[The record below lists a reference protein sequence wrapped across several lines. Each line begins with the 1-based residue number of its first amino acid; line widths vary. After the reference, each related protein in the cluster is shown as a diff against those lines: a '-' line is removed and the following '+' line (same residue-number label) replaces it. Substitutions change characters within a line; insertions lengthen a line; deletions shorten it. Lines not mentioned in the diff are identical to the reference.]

1 MTQSFLDALRDRV
14 LIGDGAM
21 GTQLYAK
28 GVFLNRAFEDLNLT
42 QSSLV
47 VDVHQAYLR
56 AGAEIVETNTFGA
69 NRFKLASFGL
79 AEKVHAINLAGARI
93 ARHAARDAAWVA
105 GSMGPLG
112 VRVEPWGKTGLDE
125 AEVVF
130 AEQARGLADGG
141 VDLFVLE
148 TFRDVNEIGAAI
160 RAIRSV
166 SDTPIVA
173 MLTTAEDGNTLDGTP
188 VEQFGPQLVEF
199 GADVLG
205 VNCSVGPA
213 AMLDTVERLAKAVP
227 GALLAAMPNAGKPR
241 DVDGRNLYLCSP
253 DYMASYA
260 KRFVSAGVRLIGG
273 CCGTTPDHIRQIAH
287 SVHALAAPLR
297 ATTVRAGVQPDARAA
312 VTPVPVQSKSRL
324 ANALRRGRFVTGI
337 ELVPPAGFDPTR
349 LAEQAR
355 EARINGLD
363 VVLVSDGSGSR
374 ARMSALA
381 SAATIEQSAGV
392 ETILQYCCRD
402 HSLHAMQADLL
413 GAHALGLRNLL
424 LVTGRPLRHSEYP
437 DATAVFDVDS
447 IGLTNVAASFNRGED
462 VGGQGIGQP
471 TAFHIGVAA
480 NPTAVIAEREL
491 SRYRYK
497 VDAGAEFAVMGPV
510 YDVDAL
516 RQFLDDTSDR
526 RVPVLAVVRAFESA
540 RQAEQLANEEPG
552 VNVPEALVARM
563 ADAERAGRVA
573 EEALAIARELVA
585 AITPLVAGII
595 VSGSGGT
602 VATALEILGATAA
615 VSAEAAALRREME
628 AGEASVAG
636 A

>member
-1 MTQSFLDALRDRV
+1 MDQSFLDALRERV
-14 LIGDGAM
+14 LICDGAM
-21 GTQLYAK
+21 GTQLYAR
-28 GVFLNRAFEDLNLT
+28 GVFLNRAFEELNLT
-42 QSSLV
+42 QADLV
-47 VDVHQAYLR
+47 VGVHQAYLR
-56 AGAEIVETNTFGA
+56 AGAEIIETNTFGA
-69 NRFKLASFGL
+69 NRLKLASFGL
-79 AEKVHAINLAGARI
+79 AEKVRAINVAGARI
-93 ARHAARDAAWVA
+93 ARHAARDGAWVA

-125 AEVVF
+125 AQAFF
-130 AEQARGLADGG
+130 AEQAAGLAEGG

-166 SDTPIVA
+166 SHRPIVA

-213 AMLDTVERLAKAVP
+213 AMLETVERLAKAVP

-260 KRFVSAGVRLIGG
+260 RRFVGAGVRLIGG
-273 CCGTTPDHIRQIAH
+273 CCGTTPEHVKQIAH
-287 SVHALAAPLR
+287 AVHALAAP
-297 ATTVRAGVQPDARAA
+297 VRAVVAVPEAAPDARVA
-312 VTPVPVQSKSRL
+312 VTPLPVEHRSRL
-324 ANALRRGRFVTGI
+324 ANALRRGRFVAGM
-337 ELVPPAGFDPTR
+337 ELVPPAGFGHDR
-349 LAEQAR
+349 IVAQAR

-363 VVLVSDGSGSR
+363 VVLVSDGSGGR

-381 SAATIEQSAGV
+381 SAVTVEQHAGV
-392 ETILQYCCRD
+392 EAILQYCCRD

-447 IGLTNVAASFNRGED
+447 IGLTNVASRFNRGED
-462 VGGQGIGQP
+462 VGGQPIGEP

-480 NPTAVIAEREL
+480 NPTAMMPEREL

-497 VDAGAEFAVMGPV
+497 VEAGAEFVVMGPI
-510 YDVDAL
+510 YDVEAL
-516 RQFLDDTSDR
+516 RQFLDETGDR
-526 RVPVLAVVRAFESA
+526 RVPVVAIVRAFESA

-552 VNVPEALVARM
+552 VSVPEALVRRM
-563 ADAERAGRVA
+563 AEAERLDRVA
-573 EEALAIARELVA
+573 AEARTIARELAA
-585 AITPLVAGII
+585 AIRPLVAGII
-595 VSGSGGT
+595 VAGVGGEVEPALDILGLLTASGGDRGAASAPVGPVG
-602 VATALEILGATAA
+602 VART
-615 VSAEAAALRREME
+615 
-628 AGEASVAG
+628 
-636 A
+636 

>member
-1 MTQSFLDALRDRV
+1 MNQSFLDALRARV
-14 LIGDGAM
+14 LICDGAM
-21 GTQLYAK
+21 GTQLYAR

-42 QSSLV
+42 EADMV
-47 VDVHQAYLR
+47 VGVHQAYLR
-56 AGAEIVETNTFGA
+56 AGAEIIETNTFGA
-69 NRFKLASFGL
+69 NRLKLASFGL

-105 GSMGPLG
+105 GSIGPLG

-125 AEVVF
+125 AQTIF
-130 AEQARGLADGG
+130 AEQAAGLAEGG

-160 RAIRSV
+160 HAIRSV
-166 SDTPIVA
+166 SDRPIVA

-213 AMLDTVERLAKAVP
+213 AMLDTIERLAKAVP

-260 KRFVSAGVRLIGG
+260 RRFAGAGVRLIGG
-273 CCGTTPDHIRQIAH
+273 CCGTTPDHVKQIAH
-287 SVHALAAPLR
+287 AVHALSPAVPAAS
-297 ATTVRAGVQPDARAA
+297 AVADVAPDAPPR
-312 VTPVPVQSKSRL
+312 VSPVPVEAKSQL
-324 ANALRRGRFVTGI
+324 SNALRRGRFVTGI
-337 ELVPPAGFDPTR
+337 ELVPPAGFGHDR
-349 LAEQAR
+349 IVEQAR

-381 SAATIEQSAGV
+381 SAVTVEQVAGA

-447 IGLTNVAASFNRGED
+447 IGLTNVAARFNRGED
-462 VGGQGIGQP
+462 VGGQPIGQP
-471 TAFHIGVAA
+471 TAFHVGVAA
-480 NPTAVIAEREL
+480 NPTAVMPDREL

-497 VDAGAEFAVMGPV
+497 VEAGAEFVVMGPI

-516 RQFLDDTSDR
+516 RQFLEDTAGQ
-526 RVPVLAVVRAFESA
+526 RVPVIAVVRAFETA

-552 VNVPEALVARM
+552 VSVPESLVQRM
-563 ADAERAGRVA
+563 AEAERVGHVA
-573 EEALAIARELVA
+573 EEALAIARELVV
-585 AITPLVAGII
+585 AIRPLVAGII
-595 VSGSGGT
+595 VAGAGGR
-602 VATALEILGATAA
+602 VGAALDILGALTNASSIRTDDAPAGAVRRQVA
-615 VSAEAAALRREME
+615 VS
-628 AGEASVAG
+628 
-636 A
+636 

>member
-1 MTQSFLDALRDRV
+1 MTQSFLDALRERV

-21 GTQLYAK
+21 GTQLYAR

-42 QSSLV
+42 EPDLV
-47 VDVHQAYLR
+47 VGVHQAYVR

-69 NRFKLASFGL
+69 NRVKLASFGL
-79 AEKVHAINLAGARI
+79 ADKVTAINVAGARI

-125 AEVVF
+125 AEAIF
-130 AEQARGLADGG
+130 AEQAQGLADGG

-160 RAIRSV
+160 RAIRGV
-166 SDTPIVA
+166 CDKPIVA

-188 VEQFGPQLVEF
+188 VEQFGPQLVDF

-213 AMLDTVERLAKAVP
+213 AMLDTVERLVKAVP

-260 KRFVSAGVRLIGG
+260 RRFVAAGVRLIGG
-273 CCGTTPDHIRQIAH
+273 CCGTTPDHVKQIAQA
-287 SVHALAAPLR
+287 VHALGAPAR
-297 ATTVRAGVQPDARAA
+297 PNPGQPDVAPDVRAA
-312 VTPVPVQSKSRL
+312 VAPVPVDARSRL
-324 ANALRRGRFVTGI
+324 ANALRHGRFVTGI
-337 ELVPPAGFDPTR
+337 ELVPPAGFGYDR
-349 LAEQAR
+349 LVEQAR
-355 EARINGLD
+355 AARINGLD
-363 VVLVSDGSGSR
+363 VVLVSEGAGGR

-381 SAATIEQSAGV
+381 SAVTVQQAAGV

-424 LVTGRPLRHSEYP
+424 LVTGRPLRRSEYP

-447 IGLTNVAASFNRGED
+447 IGLTNVAARFNRGED
-462 VGGQGIGQP
+462 VGGQAIGHP

-480 NPTAVIAEREL
+480 NPTAVMPSREL

-497 VDAGAEFAVMGPV
+497 VEAGAEFVVMGPI

-516 RQFLDDTSDR
+516 RQFLDETSGAPL
-526 RVPVLAVVRAFESA
+526 PVLALVRTFESA

-552 VNVPEALVARM
+552 VNVPEVLVHRM
-563 ADAERAGRVA
+563 AEADRAGRAA
-573 EEALAIARELVA
+573 EEARAIARELAVA
-585 AITPLVAGII
+585 IRPLVAGIV
-595 VSGSGGT
+595 VSGVRGD
-602 VATALEILGATAA
+602 VDAALDILGTLQ
-615 VSAEAAALRREME
+615 AEAAHGLPADAVPAR
-628 AGEASVAG
+628 AG
-636 A
+636 AGVS

>member
-1 MTQSFLDALRDRV
+1 VTESFLDALRARV

-21 GTQLYAK
+21 GTQLYAR

-42 QSSLV
+42 EPDLV
-47 VDVHQAYLR
+47 VGVHQAYVR

-69 NRFKLASFGL
+69 NRLKLASFGL

-125 AEVVF
+125 AEAIF

-141 VDLFVLE
+141 VDLFILE

-166 SDTPIVA
+166 SDRPIVA

-213 AMLDTVERLAKAVP
+213 AMLDTVERLAKVVP

-260 KRFVSAGVRLIGG
+260 RRFVGAGVRLIGG
-273 CCGTTPDHIRQIAH
+273 CCGTTPDHVRQIAH
-287 SVHALAAPLR
+287 AVHALGAP
-297 ATTVRAGVQPDARAA
+297 APASTAITESAPVREA
-312 VTPVPVQSKSRL
+312 VTPVPVEAKSRL
-324 ANALRRGRFVTGI
+324 ANALRRGRFVTGV
-337 ELVPPAGFDPTR
+337 ELVPPAGFGHDR
-349 LAEQAR
+349 IAQQAR

-363 VVLVSDGSGSR
+363 VVLVSDGSGTR

-381 SAATIEQSAGV
+381 SAVTVEQSAGV
-392 ETILQYCCRD
+392 EAILEYSCRD

-424 LVTGRPLRHSEYP
+424 LVTGRPLRRSAYP

-447 IGLTNVAASFNRGED
+447 IGLTNVAARFNRGED
-462 VGGQGIGQP
+462 VGGQPIGMP

-480 NPTAVIAEREL
+480 NPTAVMPEREL

-497 VDAGAEFAVMGPV
+497 VEAGAEFVVMGPI
-510 YDVDAL
+510 YDVEAL
-516 RQFLDDTSDR
+516 RQFFDDTAGR
-526 RVPVLAVVRAFESA
+526 RLPVLAIVRPFESA

-552 VNVPEALVARM
+552 VSVPEALVARM
-563 ADAERAGRVA
+563 VAAERSGRVA
-573 EEALAIARELVA
+573 DEALDIARELVL
-585 AITPLVAGII
+585 AIRPLVAGII
-595 VSGSGGT
+595 VAAAGGR
-602 VATALEILGATAA
+602 VATALDVLGALTRAGDPHPA
-615 VSAEAAALRREME
+615 V
-628 AGEASVAG
+628 GQSV
-636 A
+636 

>member
-1 MTQSFLDALRDRV
+1 MTRPFLDTLRERV
-14 LIGDGAM
+14 LLCDGAM

-42 QSSLV
+42 SADLV
-47 VDVHQAYLR
+47 VGVHQAYLR
-56 AGAEIVETNTFGA
+56 AGAEIIETNTFGA
-69 NRFKLASFGL
+69 NRLKLASFGL

-93 ARHAARDAAWVA
+93 ARHAARDDAWVA

-112 VRVEPWGKTGLDE
+112 VRVEPWGRTGLDE
-125 AEVVF
+125 AQDIF
-130 AEQARGLADGG
+130 AEQAQGLAEGG

-160 RAIRSV
+160 KAIRSV
-166 SDTPIVA
+166 SNKPVVA
-173 MLTTAEDGNTLDGTP
+173 MLTTAEDGNTLDGMP
-188 VEQFGPQLVEF
+188 VEQFGPQLVAF

-213 AMLDTVERLAKAVP
+213 AMLETVERLAKAVP

-260 KRFVSAGVRLIGG
+260 RRFVGAGVRLIGG
-273 CCGTTPDHIRQIAH
+273 CCGTTPEHVRQISAA
-287 SVHALAAPLR
+287 VRALAAP
-297 ATTVRAGVQPDARAA
+297 AAHAASAAGVALNPRAA
-312 VTPVPVQSKSRL
+312 VEPVPVAAKSRL

-337 ELVPPAGFDPTR
+337 ELVPPPGFGDDQI
-349 LAEQAR
+349 AQQAH

-363 VVLVSDGSGSR
+363 FVLVGDGEGSR

-381 SAATIEQSAGV
+381 TAVRVEQSAGV
-392 ETILQYCCRD
+392 EAILQYCCRD

-424 LVTGRPLRHSEYP
+424 LVTGRPRRHSEYP

-447 IGLTNVAASFNRGED
+447 IGLTNVAARFNRGED
-462 VGGQGIGQP
+462 VGGQPIGSP

-480 NPTAVIAEREL
+480 NPTAVMPDRER

-497 VDAGAEFAVMGPV
+497 VEAGAEFVVMGPV

-516 RQFLDDTSDR
+516 RAFLAETASER
-526 RVPVLAVVRAFESA
+526 LPVLAVVRAFESA

-552 VNVPEALVARM
+552 VSVPETLVHRM
-563 ADAERAGRVA
+563 AEADRAGRGPD
-573 EEALAIARELVA
+573 EARAIARELVV
-585 AITPLVAGII
+585 AIRPLVAGII
-595 VSGSGGT
+595 VAGAGGK
-602 VATALEILGATAA
+602 V
-615 VSAEAAALRREME
+615 AAALD
-628 AGEASVAG
+628 VLG
-636 A
+636 ALQTPSSAAESGAARVGQPA

>member
-1 MTQSFLDALRDRV
+1 MNQSFLDALRARV
-14 LIGDGAM
+14 LICDGAM

-42 QSSLV
+42 EADMV
-47 VDVHQAYLR
+47 VGVHQAYLR
-56 AGAEIVETNTFGA
+56 AGAEIIETNTFGA
-69 NRFKLASFGL
+69 NRLKLASFGL

-105 GSMGPLG
+105 GSIGPLG

-125 AEVVF
+125 AQTIF
-130 AEQARGLADGG
+130 AEQAAGLAEGG

-160 RAIRSV
+160 HAIRSV
-166 SDTPIVA
+166 SDRPIVA

-213 AMLDTVERLAKAVP
+213 AMLDTIERLAKAVP

-260 KRFVSAGVRLIGG
+260 RRFAGAGVRLIGG
-273 CCGTTPDHIRQIAH
+273 CCGTTPDHVKQIAH
-287 SVHALAAPLR
+287 AVHALSPAVPAAS
-297 ATTVRAGVQPDARAA
+297 AVADIAPDAPPR
-312 VTPVPVQSKSRL
+312 VTPVPVEAKSRL
-324 ANALRRGRFVTGI
+324 SNALRRGRFVTGI
-337 ELVPPAGFDPTR
+337 ELVPPAGFGHDR
-349 LAEQAR
+349 IVEQAR

-381 SAATIEQSAGV
+381 SAVTVEQVAGA

-424 LVTGRPLRHSEYP
+424 LVTGRPLRHTEYP

-447 IGLTNVAASFNRGED
+447 IGLTNVAARFNRGED
-462 VGGQGIGQP
+462 VGGQPIGQP
-471 TAFHIGVAA
+471 TAFHVGVAA
-480 NPTAVIAEREL
+480 NPTAVMPDREL

-497 VDAGAEFAVMGPV
+497 VEAGAEFVVMGPI

-516 RQFLDDTSDR
+516 RQFLEDTAGPARARHRGGPRLRDCAPGRATGQR
-526 RVPVLAVVRAFESA
+526 RARRQRA
-540 RQAEQLANEEPG
+540 R
-552 VNVPEALVARM
+552 
-563 ADAERAGRVA
+563 
-573 EEALAIARELVA
+573 
-585 AITPLVAGII
+585 
-595 VSGSGGT
+595 
-602 VATALEILGATAA
+602 
-615 VSAEAAALRREME
+615 
-628 AGEASVAG
+628 VAG
-636 A
+636 AADGRGGTRRPRGRGSTGDRPRTGRRHSPARRWHHRRRSGRQGGRRSGHPGRADQRLVGPYR

>member
-1 MTQSFLDALRDRV
+1 MTQLFLDALRDRV
-14 LIGDGAM
+14 IIGDGAM

-42 QSSLV
+42 AADLV
-47 VDVHQAYLR
+47 VGVHQTYLR
-56 AGAEIVETNTFGA
+56 AGAEVIETNTFGA
-69 NRFKLASFGL
+69 NRLKLASFGL

-105 GSMGPLG
+105 GSLGPLG
-112 VRVEPWGKTGLDE
+112 VRVEPWGRTGLDE
-125 AEVVF
+125 AQAIF
-130 AEQARGLADGG
+130 AEQAAGLAEGG
-141 VDLFVLE
+141 VDLFILE

-160 RAIRSV
+160 HAIRSV
-166 SDTPIVA
+166 SDRPIVA

-188 VEQFGPQLVEF
+188 VEQFGPQLVAF

-260 KRFVSAGVRLIGG
+260 RRFAGAGVRLIGG
-273 CCGTTPDHIRQIAH
+273 CCGTTPDHVRQIALA
-287 SVHALAAPLR
+287 VHALAAPAPSPALR
-297 ATTVRAGVQPDARAA
+297 RGVAPDAPAA
-312 VTPVPVQSKSRL
+312 VVPVPVQAKSRL
-324 ANALRRGRFVTGI
+324 SNALRRGQFVTGI
-337 ELVPPAGFDPTR
+337 ELVPPAGFGHD
-349 LAEQAR
+349 LVVEQAR

-381 SAATIEQSAGV
+381 SAVMMEQVAGV

-424 LVTGRPLRHSEYP
+424 LVTGRPLRHTQYP

-447 IGLTNVAASFNRGED
+447 IGLTNVASHFNRGED
-462 VGGQGIGQP
+462 VGGQAIGQP
-471 TAFHIGVAA
+471 TAFHVGVAA
-480 NPTAVIAEREL
+480 NPTAVMPEREL

-497 VDAGAEFAVMGPV
+497 VEAGAEFVVMGPV
-510 YDVDAL
+510 YDVEAL
-516 RQFLDDTSDR
+516 RQFLVESAAQP
-526 RVPVLAVVRAFESA
+526 VPVVAIVRAFESA

-552 VNVPEALVARM
+552 VSVPEALVQRM
-563 ADAERAGRVA
+563 NDAERAGRVA
-573 EEALAIARELVA
+573 EEALAIARELVV
-585 AITPLVAGII
+585 AIKPLVAGII
-595 VSGSGGT
+595 VAGAGGK
-602 VATALEILGATAA
+602 VDAALAILGALDTSQNGLDAA
-615 VSAEAAALRREME
+615 QDGLQSRQVGVS
-628 AGEASVAG
+628 
-636 A
+636 

>member
-1 MTQSFLDALRDRV
+1 MTQSFLQALRERV
-14 LIGDGAM
+14 LICDGAM

-42 QSSLV
+42 EADLV
-47 VDVHQAYLR
+47 VGVHQAYLR
-56 AGAEIVETNTFGA
+56 AGAEIIETNTFGA
-69 NRFKLASFGL
+69 NRLKLASFGL

-125 AEVVF
+125 AQEIF
-130 AEQARGLADGG
+130 AEQARGLAEGG

-160 RAIRSV
+160 KAIRSV
-166 SDTPIVA
+166 SDKPVVA

-188 VEQFGPQLVEF
+188 VEQFGPQLVAF

-213 AMLDTVERLAKAVP
+213 AMLDTVERLAKSTP

-260 KRFVSAGVRLIGG
+260 RRFVAAGVRLIGG
-273 CCGTTPDHIRQIAH
+273 CCGTTPDHVRQISVA
-287 SVHALAAPLR
+287 VHALAAPVAA
-297 ATTVRAGVQPDARAA
+297 ATAATGVTPHAREV
-312 VTPVPVQSKSRL
+312 VTPVPVEAKSRL

-337 ELVPPAGFDPTR
+337 ELVPPPGFGHDQI
-349 LAEQAR
+349 AKQAR

-363 VVLVSDGSGSR
+363 VVLVGDGSGSR

-381 SAATIEQSAGV
+381 TAVTVEQSAGV
-392 ETILQYCCRD
+392 EAILQYCCRD

-424 LVTGRPLRHSEYP
+424 LVTGRPLRHTEYP

-447 IGLTNVAASFNRGED
+447 IGLTNVASRFNHGED
-462 VGGQGIGQP
+462 VGGQPIGAP

-480 NPTAVIAEREL
+480 NPTAVMPDREL

-497 VDAGAEFAVMGPV
+497 VEAGAEFVVMGPI
-510 YDVDAL
+510 YDVHAL
-516 RQFLDDTSDR
+516 RQFLDETAGQP
-526 RVPVLAVVRAFESA
+526 VPVLAIVRAFESA

-552 VNVPEALVARM
+552 VSVPEALVHRM
-563 ADAERAGRVA
+563 VEAERSGRVA
-573 EEALAIARELVA
+573 EEALAIARELVV
-585 AITPLVAGII
+585 AIRPLVAGII
-595 VSGSGGT
+595 VAGAGGR
-602 VATALEILGATAA
+602 V
-615 VSAEAAALRREME
+615 AAALD
-628 AGEASVAG
+628 VLG
-636 A
+636 ALQTSAERPDTAPLPGLGQPA

>member
-1 MTQSFLDALRDRV
+1 MTQPFLEALRQRV
-14 LIGDGAM
+14 LICDGAM
-21 GTQLYAK
+21 GTQLYAR

-42 QSSLV
+42 ERDLV
-47 VDVHQAYLR
+47 VGIHQAYLR

-69 NRFKLASFGL
+69 NRLKLASFGL

-105 GSMGPLG
+105 GSIGPLG
-112 VRVEPWGKTGLDE
+112 VRVEPWGRTGLDE
-125 AEVVF
+125 AQDIF
-130 AEQARGLADGG
+130 AEQARGLAEGG
-141 VDLFVLE
+141 VDLFILE

-160 RAIRSV
+160 KAIRSV
-166 SDTPIVA
+166 SDRPVVA

-188 VEQFGPQLVEF
+188 VEQFGPQLVAF

-260 KRFVSAGVRLIGG
+260 RRFVAAGVRLIGG
-273 CCGTTPDHIRQIAH
+273 CCGTTPDHVKQISHA
-287 SVHALAAPLR
+287 VHALATPAPAP
-297 ATTVRAGVQPDARAA
+297 ATARG
-312 VTPVPVQSKSRL
+312 VTPHAREAVLPVPPEAKSGL
-324 ANALRRGRFVTGI
+324 ANALRHGRLVTGI
-337 ELVPPAGFDPTR
+337 ELTPPPGFGHDQI
-349 LAEQAR
+349 AQQAR

-363 VVLVSDGSGSR
+363 VVLVGDGSGSR

-381 SAATIEQSAGV
+381 TAVLVEQSAGL
-392 ETILQYCCRD
+392 EAILQYCCRD

-424 LVTGRPLRHSEYP
+424 LVTGRPLRHNEYP

-447 IGLTNVAASFNRGED
+447 IGLTNVAARFNHGED
-462 VGGQGIGQP
+462 VGGQPIGAP

-480 NPTAVIAEREL
+480 NPTAVMPEREL

-497 VDAGAEFAVMGPV
+497 VDAGAEFVVMGPI

-516 RQFLDDTSDR
+516 RQFLDETSAE
-526 RVPVLAVVRAFESA
+526 RVPVLAIVRAFESA

-552 VNVPEALVARM
+552 VSVPGVLVRRM
-563 ADAERAGRVA
+563 AEAERTGRVA
-573 EEALAIARELVA
+573 DEALAIARELVV
-585 AITPLVAGII
+585 AIRPLVSGII
-595 VSGSGGT
+595 VAGAGGK
-602 VATALEILGATAA
+602 VAAALDILGALRGSDAPDTLRVSGVAQA
-615 VSAEAAALRREME
+615 DRGVSAW
-628 AGEASVAG
+628 
-636 A
+636 

>member
-1 MTQSFLDALRDRV
+1 VNQSFLDALRERV
-14 LIGDGAM
+14 LICDGAM

-28 GVFLNRAFEDLNLT
+28 GVFLNRAFEELNLT
-42 QSSLV
+42 DADLV
-47 VDVHQAYLR
+47 VGVHQAYLR
-56 AGAEIVETNTFGA
+56 AGAEIIETNTFGA
-69 NRFKLASFGL
+69 NRLKLASFGL
-79 AEKVHAINLAGARI
+79 ADKVAAINAAGARI

-105 GSMGPLG
+105 GSIGPLG

-125 AEVVF
+125 AEAIF
-130 AEQARGLADGG
+130 AEQAAGLADGG
-141 VDLFVLE
+141 VDLFILE

-166 SDTPIVA
+166 SPRPVVA

-213 AMLDTVERLAKAVP
+213 AMLDSVERLAKAVP

-260 KRFVSAGVRLIGG
+260 RRFAGAGVRLIGG
-273 CCGTTPDHIRQIAH
+273 CCGTTPDHVKQIAH
-287 SVHALAAPLR
+287 AVHALVTPAPH
-297 ATTVRAGVQPDARAA
+297 PDAPQGVAPDAPAA
-312 VTPVPVQSKSRL
+312 VVPVPVEGKSRL
-324 ANALRRGRFVTGI
+324 SNALRRGHFITGI
-337 ELVPPAGFDPTR
+337 ELVPPAGFGYDVIVQ
-349 LAEQAR
+349 QAR

-381 SAATIEQSAGV
+381 SAVTVQQVAGV

-424 LVTGRPLRHSEYP
+424 LVTGRPLRWTEYP

-447 IGLTNVAASFNRGED
+447 IGLTNVAARFNRGED
-462 VGGQGIGQP
+462 VGGQAIGQP
-471 TAFHIGVAA
+471 TAFHVGVAA
-480 NPTAVIAEREL
+480 NPTAVMPDREL

-497 VDAGAEFAVMGPV
+497 VEAGAEFVVMGPI

-516 RQFLDDTSDR
+516 RQFLEDTAGQ
-526 RVPVLAVVRAFESA
+526 RVPVVAVVRAFESA

-552 VNVPEALVARM
+552 VNVPESLVLRM
-563 ADAERAGRVA
+563 SEAEQQGRVA
-573 EEALAIARELVA
+573 EEALAIARELVV
-585 AITPLVAGII
+585 AIRPLVAGII
-595 VSGSGGT
+595 VAGAGGK
-602 VATALEILGATAA
+602 VLAALDILGALEPTS
-615 VSAEAAALRREME
+615 VDGVDALSEPGRHPVGLR
-628 AGEASVAG
+628 
-636 A
+636 

>member
-1 MTQSFLDALRDRV
+1 MTQSFLDALRERV

-21 GTQLYAK
+21 GTQLYAR

-42 QSSLV
+42 EPDLV
-47 VDVHQAYLR
+47 VGVHQAYVR

-69 NRFKLASFGL
+69 NRVKLASFGL
-79 AEKVHAINLAGARI
+79 ADKVTAINVAGARI

-125 AEVVF
+125 AEAIF
-130 AEQARGLADGG
+130 AEQAQGLADGG

-160 RAIRSV
+160 RAIRGV
-166 SDTPIVA
+166 CDKPIVA

-188 VEQFGPQLVEF
+188 VEQFGPQLVDF

-213 AMLDTVERLAKAVP
+213 AMLDTVERLVKAVP

-260 KRFVSAGVRLIGG
+260 RRFVAAGVRLIGG
-273 CCGTTPDHIRQIAH
+273 CCGTTPDHVKQIAQA
-287 SVHALAAPLR
+287 VHALGAPAR
-297 ATTVRAGVQPDARAA
+297 PNPGHPDVAPDVRAA
-312 VTPVPVQSKSRL
+312 VAPVPVDARSRL
-324 ANALRRGRFVTGI
+324 ANALRHGRFVTGI
-337 ELVPPAGFDPTR
+337 ELVPPAGFGYDR
-349 LAEQAR
+349 LVEQAR
-355 EARINGLD
+355 AARINGLD
-363 VVLVSDGSGSR
+363 VVLVSEGAGGR

-381 SAATIEQSAGV
+381 SAVTVQQAAGV

-424 LVTGRPLRHSEYP
+424 LVTGRPLRRSEYP

-447 IGLTNVAASFNRGED
+447 IGLTNVAARFNRGED
-462 VGGQGIGQP
+462 VGGQAIGHP

-480 NPTAVIAEREL
+480 NPTAVMPSREL

-497 VDAGAEFAVMGPV
+497 VEAGAEFVVMGPI

-516 RQFLDDTSDR
+516 RQFLDETSGAPL
-526 RVPVLAVVRAFESA
+526 PVLALVRTFESA

-552 VNVPEALVARM
+552 VNVPEVLVHRM
-563 ADAERAGRVA
+563 AEADRAGRAA
-573 EEALAIARELVA
+573 EEARAIARELAVA
-585 AITPLVAGII
+585 IRPLVAGIV
-595 VSGSGGT
+595 VSGVRGD
-602 VATALEILGATAA
+602 VDAALDILGTLQ
-615 VSAEAAALRREME
+615 AEAGHGLPADAVPAR
-628 AGEASVAG
+628 AG
-636 A
+636 AGVS

>member
-1 MTQSFLDALRDRV
+1 MTQSFLDALRERV

-21 GTQLYAK
+21 GTQLYAR

-42 QSSLV
+42 EPDLV
-47 VDVHQAYLR
+47 VGVHQAYVR

-69 NRFKLASFGL
+69 NRVKLASFGL
-79 AEKVHAINLAGARI
+79 ADKVTAINVAGARI

-125 AEVVF
+125 AEAIF
-130 AEQARGLADGG
+130 AEQAQGLADGG

-160 RAIRSV
+160 RAIRGV
-166 SDTPIVA
+166 CDKPIVA

-188 VEQFGPQLVEF
+188 VEQFGPQLVDF

-213 AMLDTVERLAKAVP
+213 AMLDTVERLVKAVP

-260 KRFVSAGVRLIGG
+260 RRFVAAGVRLIGG
-273 CCGTTPDHIRQIAH
+273 CCGTTPDHVKQIAQA
-287 SVHALAAPLR
+287 VHALGAPAR
-297 ATTVRAGVQPDARAA
+297 PNPGQPDVAPDVRAA
-312 VTPVPVQSKSRL
+312 VAPVPVDARSRL
-324 ANALRRGRFVTGI
+324 ANALRHGRFVTGI
-337 ELVPPAGFDPTR
+337 ELVPPAGFGYDR
-349 LAEQAR
+349 LVEQAR
-355 EARINGLD
+355 AARINGLD
-363 VVLVSDGSGSR
+363 VVLVSEGAGGR

-381 SAATIEQSAGV
+381 SAVTVQQAAGV

-424 LVTGRPLRHSEYP
+424 LVTGRPLRRSEYP
-437 DATAVFDVDS
+437 DATVVFDVDS
-447 IGLTNVAASFNRGED
+447 IGLTNVAARFNRGED
-462 VGGQGIGQP
+462 VGGQAIGHP

-480 NPTAVIAEREL
+480 NPTAVMPSREL

-497 VDAGAEFAVMGPV
+497 VEAGAEFVVMGPI

-516 RQFLDDTSDR
+516 RQFLDETSGAPL
-526 RVPVLAVVRAFESA
+526 PVLALVRTFESA

-552 VNVPEALVARM
+552 VNVPEVLVHRM
-563 ADAERAGRVA
+563 AEADRAGRAA
-573 EEALAIARELVA
+573 EEARAIARELAVA
-585 AITPLVAGII
+585 IRPLVAGIV
-595 VSGSGGT
+595 VSGVRGD
-602 VATALEILGATAA
+602 VDAALDILGTLQ
-615 VSAEAAALRREME
+615 AEAGHGLPADAVPAR
-628 AGEASVAG
+628 AG
-636 A
+636 AGVS

>member
-1 MTQSFLDALRDRV
+1 MTGSFLEALRERV
-14 LIGDGAM
+14 LICDGAM

-42 QSSLV
+42 DPDLV
-47 VDVHQAYLR
+47 VGVHQAYLR

-69 NRFKLASFGL
+69 NRLKLASFGL

-93 ARHAARDAAWVA
+93 ARHAARDGAWVA

-125 AEVVF
+125 AQAIF
-130 AEQARGLADGG
+130 AEQARGLAEGG

-148 TFRDVNEIGAAI
+148 TFRDVNEMGAAI
-160 RAIRSV
+160 RAIREV
-166 SDTPIVA
+166 SHRPVVA

-188 VEQFGPQLVEF
+188 VEQFGPQLVAF

-260 KRFVSAGVRLIGG
+260 RRFVAAGVRLIGG
-273 CCGTTPDHIRQIAH
+273 CCGTTPDHVRQISLA
-287 SVHALAAPLR
+287 VHQLATPAPVRQVATDITPHTR
-297 ATTVRAGVQPDARAA
+297 AV
-312 VTPVPVQSKSRL
+312 VTPVPVGSRSRL
-324 ANALRRGRFVTGI
+324 ANALQRGRFVTGI
-337 ELVPPAGFDPTR
+337 ELVPPPGFGHDEV
-349 LAEQAR
+349 AAQAR
-355 EARINGLD
+355 DARINGLD
-363 VVLVSDGSGSR
+363 VVLVGDGSGSR

-381 SAATIEQSAGV
+381 TAVTVEQTAGV
-392 ETILQYCCRD
+392 ETILQYSCRD

-424 LVTGRPLRHSEYP
+424 LVTGRPLRRSEYP
-437 DATAVFDVDS
+437 DATSVYDVDS
-447 IGLTNVAASFNRGED
+447 IGLTNVASRFNHGED
-462 VGGQGIGQP
+462 VGGQPIGAP

-480 NPTAVIAEREL
+480 NPTAVMPDREL
-491 SRYRYK
+491 ARYRYK
-497 VDAGAEFAVMGPV
+497 VEAGAEFVVMGPI

-516 RQFLDDTSDR
+516 RQFLDETAAQR
-526 RVPVLAVVRAFESA
+526 RPVLAIVRAFESA

-552 VNVPEALVARM
+552 VSVPEALVHRM
-563 ADAERAGRVA
+563 ADADRTGRVA
-573 EEALAIARELVA
+573 EEARAIARELVV
-585 AITPLVAGII
+585 AIAPLVAGI
-595 VSGSGGT
+595 V
-602 VATALEILGATAA
+602 
-615 VSAEAAALRREME
+615 
-628 AGEASVAG
+628 VAG
-636 A
+636 AGGRVSDALEVLGALAARPLQAPAAPTAAESTVGQPV

>member
-14 LIGDGAM
+14 IIGDGAM

-42 QSSLV
+42 AADLV
-47 VDVHQAYLR
+47 VGVHQAYLR
-56 AGAEIVETNTFGA
+56 AGAEIIETNTFGA
-69 NRFKLASFGL
+69 NRLKLASFGL

-105 GSMGPLG
+105 GSLGPLG
-112 VRVEPWGKTGLDE
+112 VRVEPWGRTGLDD
-125 AEVVF
+125 AQAIF
-130 AEQARGLADGG
+130 AEQAAGLAEGG
-141 VDLFVLE
+141 VDLFILE

-160 RAIRSV
+160 HAIRSV
-166 SDTPIVA
+166 SDRPIVA

-188 VEQFGPQLVEF
+188 VEQFGPQLVAF

-213 AMLDTVERLAKAVP
+213 AMLDTIERLAKAVP

-260 KRFVSAGVRLIGG
+260 RRFAGAGVRLIGG
-273 CCGTTPDHIRQIAH
+273 CCGTTPDHVKQIALA
-287 SVHALAAPLR
+287 VHALAAPVPSPGLR
-297 ATTVRAGVQPDARAA
+297 LGVAPDAPAA
-312 VTPVPVQSKSRL
+312 VTPVPVHAKSRL
-324 ANALRRGRFVTGI
+324 SNALRRGQFVTGI
-337 ELVPPAGFDPTR
+337 ELVPPAGFGHD
-349 LAEQAR
+349 LVVQQAR

-381 SAATIEQSAGV
+381 SAVMMEQVAGV

-424 LVTGRPLRHSEYP
+424 LVTGRPLRTTQYP

-447 IGLTNVAASFNRGED
+447 IGLTNVASHFNRGED
-462 VGGQGIGQP
+462 VGRQAIGQP
-471 TAFHIGVAA
+471 TAFHVGVAA
-480 NPTAVIAEREL
+480 NPTAVMPDREL

-497 VDAGAEFAVMGPV
+497 VEAGAEFVVMGPV

-516 RQFLDDTSDR
+516 RQFLVESSAHQ
-526 RVPVLAVVRAFESA
+526 VPVVAIVRAFESA

-552 VNVPEALVARM
+552 VSVPEALVQRM
-563 ADAERAGRVA
+563 NDAERDGRVS
-573 EEALAIARELVA
+573 EEALAIARELVV
-585 AITPLVAGII
+585 AIKPLVAGII
-595 VSGSGGT
+595 VAGAGGK
-602 VATALEILGATAA
+602 VDAALAILGAIGASPTGLG
-615 VSAEAAALRREME
+615 AAADQGRSSQV
-628 AGEASVAG
+628 GVS
-636 A
+636 

>member
-1 MTQSFLDALRDRV
+1 VNQSFLDALRDRV

-21 GTQLYAK
+21 GTQLYAR

-42 QSSLV
+42 EADLV
-47 VDVHQAYLR
+47 VGVHQAYLR
-56 AGAEIVETNTFGA
+56 AGAEIIETNTFGA
-69 NRFKLASFGL
+69 NRLKLASFGL

-93 ARHAARDAAWVA
+93 AKHAARDAAWVA
-105 GSMGPLG
+105 GSIGPLG

-125 AEVVF
+125 AEAIF
-130 AEQARGLADGG
+130 AEQAAGLAEGG
-141 VDLFVLE
+141 VDLFILE

-166 SDTPIVA
+166 SRAAIVA

-213 AMLDTVERLAKAVP
+213 AMLDTVERLARAVP

-260 KRFVSAGVRLIGG
+260 RRFVGAGVRLIGG
-273 CCGTTPDHIRQIAH
+273 CCGTTPDHVKQIALA
-287 SVHALAAPLR
+287 VHALAPVPA
-297 ATTVRAGVQPDARAA
+297 AGAVADVAPDAPPA
-312 VTPVPVQSKSRL
+312 VTPIPVEARSPL

-337 ELVPPAGFDPTR
+337 ELTPPAGFGHDMT
-349 LAEQAR
+349 AQAR
-355 EARINGLD
+355 EARIHGLD

-381 SAATIEQSAGV
+381 SAVTVEQGAGV

-424 LVTGRPLRHSEYP
+424 LVTGRPLRRTEYP

-447 IGLTNVAASFNRGED
+447 IGLTNVAARFNRGED
-462 VGGQGIGQP
+462 VGGQAIGQP

-480 NPTAVIAEREL
+480 NPTAVMPDREL

-497 VDAGAEFAVMGPV
+497 VEAGAEFVVMGPI

-516 RQFLDDTSDR
+516 RQFLTETTAQ
-526 RVPVLAVVRAFESA
+526 RVPVLAIVRAFDSA

-552 VNVPEALVARM
+552 VNVPESLVLRM
-563 ADAERAGRVA
+563 AEADRAGRA
-573 EEALAIARELVA
+573 ADEALAIARELVV
-585 AITPLVAGII
+585 AIRPLVAGII
-595 VSGSGGT
+595 VAGVGGK
-602 VATALEILGATAA
+602 VSHALDILGALAA
-615 VSAEAAALRREME
+615 PVE
-628 AGEASVAG
+628 AGFGGRPTDVPAPPVG
-636 A
+636 VR